1 MKRAAECHVLSA
13 RGRVGWLLLAGGLS
27 SLAGCATKK
36 DVRTLQTQ
44 LFDMQARQDS
54 AVHALQRENRMLLD
68 SLRKAMN
75 ITQDASGQTSHR
87 FQQLEQTL
95 AETQGLVAQVM
106 QLGQELTT
114 RLDNFATQQ
123 SAGRPGGVAAAAGS
137 EDPEEI
143 YALGTQKMGEGAY
156 STARL
161 AFQQLLQQY
170 PQHERAPDAQ
180 FQIGE
185 TYAAEKNY
193 DRAIQELEVV
203 AQEWPDSE
211 RAPQALYRA
220 GLIAADSVSPKQP
233 RKARELLQRIVD
245 TYSSSP
251 SAGLARTK
259 LRSLP
264 RS

>member
-1 MKRAAECHVLSA
+1 MQGAADYRRTSG
-13 RGRVGWLLLAGGLS
+13 RGRWWLLLAGGLVLS
-27 SLAGCATKK
+27 AGCATKK
-36 DVRTLQTQ
+36 DVRTLQMQ
-44 LFDMQARQDS
+44 LAAMQARQDS
-54 AVHALQRENRMLLD
+54 AVHALQLENRMLLD
-68 SLRKAMN
+68 SLHKAMN

-114 RLDNFATQQ
+114 RLDNFAAQQ
-123 SAGRPGGVAAAAGS
+123 TSMRPGGVSAAPGGGDA
-137 EDPEEI
+137 EE
-143 YALGTQKMGEGAY
+143 YYTLGTQKLGEGAY
-156 STARL
+156 STARA
-161 AFQQLLQQY
+161 AFQQLLREFPDSEQ
-170 PQHERAPDAQ
+170 APDAQ

-185 TYAAEKNY
+185 TYAAEQNY
-193 DRAIQELEVV
+193 ERAITELEVV
-203 AQEWPDSE
+203 PEEWPDSE
-211 RAPQALYRA
+211 RAPEALYRA

-251 SAGLARTK
+251 SAALARTK